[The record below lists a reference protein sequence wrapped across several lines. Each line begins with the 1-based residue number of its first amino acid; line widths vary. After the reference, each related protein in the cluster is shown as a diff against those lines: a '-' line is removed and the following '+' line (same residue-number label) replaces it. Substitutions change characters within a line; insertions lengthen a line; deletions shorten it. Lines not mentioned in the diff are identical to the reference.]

1 MVMFLFANVG
11 LIDFLSKL
19 DERCNNKVKKM
30 EQQWLEN
37 KEKLEPHLQADHL
50 PVLLSGLL
58 IHSGKV
64 CYICTIVHIRC
75 KMLCHIS
82 LIIFLV
88 RLGMCIISPLWE
100 YCWDRYFLVRKL
112 VLHVF

>member
-1 MVMFLFANVG
+1 
-11 LIDFLSKL
+11 
-19 DERCNNKVKKM
+19 M

-64 CYICTIVHIRC
+64 CYICAIVHIRC

-82 LIIFLV
+82 LIIFLGFYFYY
-88 RLGMCIISPLWE
+88 LDLFQT
-100 YCWDRYFLVRKL
+100 RYVYN
-112 VLHVF
+112 